1 MKISN
6 SNGPLYT
13 NQHPSLKEDARPN
26 TTQIRKG
33 KLFETKKIKPQAKK

>member
-6 SNGPLYT
+6 SNGPVYT
-13 NQHPSLKEDARPN
+13 NQHPSLKDSLPHSE
-26 TTQIRKG
+26 QIRKG